1 MLDKINMIFVWFVV
15 LMLLIRL
22 VKIDNFYFKNGWI
35 ASIVAIIVTII
46 SIIISMFLSIIGN

>member
-1 MLDKINMIFVWFVV
+1 MIDKINVIFVWFVV

-35 ASIVAIIVTII
+35 ASIVAIIITII
-46 SIIISMFLSIIGN
+46 GIVISMFI